1 MSTLR
6 NAEGAISGFFDRIFG
21 RVFRGYVEPV
31 ELARKLAREM
41 EDHKTVSVSRV
52 YVPNEYVI
60 YLSEGDFGRFSSFQG
75 SLTQELGIYLA
86 ERARHE
92 GFTLLSDPLIRIE
105 VDQDLVL
112 GAYGIACRVVD
123 LPADGTEPAIAAHDD
138 EPPAPATTVRP
149 AGTRDDP
156 FSPFV
161 PASPPP
167 APSIPVDLDEPAGP
181 AAFVDDVD
189 AEEPD
194 IDVDELVG
202 DGLEDDL
209 DDDLD
214 DEDPFD
220 ELPDGGDNEDDASV
234 GAASVDLFAPLA
246 PLDEDPDQADWPKV
260 PIIPGAPEPVPAAAL
275 KPPPPMPEPAPP
287 AAFVPPPPTPEPVPP
302 HRPLPEPGGYEP
314 LAGVSGTQ
322 IFPSQPEAAMVHE
335 EVSLIVSGRRVRLT
349 RRTSTLGRSR
359 DCDIPI
365 SDPNASRQHAEIR
378 HIGLDYFLVDQNSTN
393 GTYVNGQRIRRHALA
408 DGDRITIGTTEMIVE
423 HITVER
429 G

>member
-52 YVPNEYVI
+52 FVPNEYVI
-60 YLSEGDFGRFSSFQG
+60 YLSEGDFSRFASFQG

-92 GFTLLSDPLIRIE
+92 GFTLLSDPVIRIE
-105 VDQDLVL
+105 VDQDLTL

-123 LPADGTEPAIAAHDD
+123 LPADGSEPAPASAHHD

-149 AGTRDDP
+149 IGTRDDP

-161 PASPPP
+161 PASAPPP
-167 APSIPVDLDEPAGP
+167 PGIPVDLDEPVGP
-181 AAFVDDVD
+181 VAFIDDADV
-189 AEEPD
+189 EEPD
-194 IDVDELVG
+194 INVDELVG
-202 DGLEDDL
+202 DAVV
-209 DDDLD
+209 DDDQF
-214 DEDPFD
+214 DEDPA
-220 ELPDGGDNEDDASV
+220 DGIDVDDA
-234 GAASVDLFAPLA
+234 ADALA
-246 PLDEDPDQADWPKV
+246 DESAHDAVEDPDHAAWPKV
-260 PIIPGAPEPVPAAAL
+260 PIIPGAPEPVPAAAFV
-275 KPPPPMPEPAPP
+275 PPAPPVPEPAPP
-287 AAFVPPPPTPEPVPP
+287 VAFTPAPPTPDPVPQ
-302 HRPLPEPGGYEP
+302 HRPLPEPGGYEA

-322 IFPSQPEAAMVHE
+322 IFPSQPDAAMVHE
-335 EVSLIVSGRRVRLT
+335 EVSLIIGGRRVRLT

>member
-52 YVPNEYVI
+52 YVPNEYVV
-60 YLSEGDFGRFSSFQG
+60 YLSDKDYARFESFQG
-75 SLTQELGIYLA
+75 ALTQDLGMYLS

-92 GFTLLSDPLIRIE
+92 GFTLLSDPVIRIE
-105 VDQDLVL
+105 VDQDLTV

-123 LPADGTEPAIAAHDD
+123 VPVDGAEPAPSTER
-138 EPPAPATTVRP
+138 EPEPEFPATTARP
-149 AGTRDDP
+149 IGTRDDP

-161 PASPPP
+161 PAQPPPP
-167 APSIPVDLDEPAGP
+167 APVVAVDDDAAIVSALDDAHEHDEYVSAPSVDEGAPDEPVAPVDIPDEDVAAENAPVEGVPDEREPVAPAVADMRP
-181 AAFVDDVD
+181 AA
-189 AEEPD
+189 A
-194 IDVDELVG
+194 L
-202 DGLEDDL
+202 L
-209 DDDLD
+209 DDD
-214 DEDPFD
+214 PHH
-220 ELPDGGDNEDDASV
+220 
-234 GAASVDLFAPLA
+234 
-246 PLDEDPDQADWPKV
+246 ADWPRV
-260 PIIPGAPEPVPAAAL
+260 PIIPDAPEPVPPAAL
-275 KPPPPMPEPAPP
+275 IPPAP
-287 AAFVPPPPTPEPVPP
+287 TPDPVPP
-302 HRPLPEPGGYEP
+302 ARPLPPPGDYEP

-322 IFPSQPEAAMVHE
+322 IFQTPPEQAMVHE
-335 EVSLIVSGRRVRLT
+335 EVSLIIGGRRVRVT
-349 RRTSTLGRSR
+349 RRTTTMGRSR
-359 DCDIPI
+359 DCDIPV
-365 SDPNASRQHAEIR
+365 SDPNASRMHAEIR
-378 HIGLDYFLVDQNSTN
+378 HIGLDYFLVDLNATN

>member
-60 YLSEGDFGRFSSFQG
+60 YLSEGDFGRFASFQG

-92 GFTLLSDPLIRIE
+92 GFTLLSDPVIRIE
-105 VDQDLVL
+105 VDQDLTL

-123 LPADGTEPAIAAHDD
+123 LPADGSEPLSAAPLSGD

-149 AGTRDDP
+149 IGTRDDP

-167 APSIPVDLDEPAGP
+167 ASVMPEEPVAP
-181 AAFVDDVD
+181 AAFVDDDD
-189 AEEPD
+189 AALDD
-194 IDVDELVG
+194 IDAPVVDGVEDAVVDGDIELAPMDVDPADAVDEIV
-202 DGLEDDL
+202 
-209 DDDLD
+209 
-214 DEDPFD
+214 
-220 ELPDGGDNEDDASV
+220 ASPEEV
-234 GAASVDLFAPLA
+234 VAGA
-246 PLDEDPDQADWPKV
+246 PLDEDPDHADWPKV
-260 PIIPGAPEPVPAAAL
+260 PIIPGAPDPVPAVAFV
-275 KPPPPMPEPAPP
+275 PSPPMPEPAPP
-287 AAFVPPPPTPEPVPP
+287 AAFVPPPPTPEPVPQ

-335 EVSLIVSGRRVRLT
+335 EVSLIVGGRRVRLT

-423 HITVER
+423 HITMER

>member
-60 YLSEGDFGRFSSFQG
+60 YLSEGDFARFASFQG

-92 GFTLLSDPLIRIE
+92 GFTLLSDPVIRIE
-105 VDQDLVL
+105 VDQDLTL

-123 LPADGTEPAIAAHDD
+123 LPPDGSEPSVASAHHEEPA
-138 EPPAPATTVRP
+138 APATTVRP

-167 APSIPVDLDEPAGP
+167 PPSIPVDLDEPVGP
-181 AAFVDDVD
+181 AAFIADAD

-202 DGLEDDL
+202 DGLDVGLADQDASDEDRL
-209 DDDLD
+209 DDHV
-214 DEDPFD
+214 DEWV
-220 ELPDGGDNEDDASV
+220 DASV
-234 GAASVDLFAPLA
+234 GAPADDDVASPT
-246 PLDEDPDQADWPKV
+246 PDEDPDHAAWPKV
-260 PIIPGAPEPVPAAAL
+260 PIIPGAPDPVPAAAL
-275 KPPPPMPEPAPP
+275 VPPAPVPEPVPP
-287 AAFVPPPPTPEPVPP
+287 VAFTPPPPTPEPVPQ

-322 IFPSQPEAAMVHE
+322 IFPSQPDAAMVHE
-335 EVSLIVSGRRVRLT
+335 EVSLIIGGRRVRLT

-359 DCDIPI
+359 DCDIPL

-423 HITVER
+423 HLTVER